1 MDNKLISPATVK
13 ELAAASALRDAQVM
27 GTDGGFLVVVK
38 YGMTERVLA
47 ARELTGKLK
56 ARVFVS
62 LDSAGRHLQKLGL
75 PRFAVDVSGFSPK
88 RPARPRPVRL
98 G

>member
-1 MDNKLISPATVK
+1 MDNELISPATVK
-13 ELAAASALRDAQVM
+13 ELAAANALSDAQVV

-56 ARVFVS
+56 LRVFVS
-62 LDSAGRHLQKLGL
+62 LDAAARHLQKLNL
-75 PRFAVDVSGFSPK
+75 PRFSVDLSGYTPR
-88 RPARPRPVRL
+88 RPARLRTARL